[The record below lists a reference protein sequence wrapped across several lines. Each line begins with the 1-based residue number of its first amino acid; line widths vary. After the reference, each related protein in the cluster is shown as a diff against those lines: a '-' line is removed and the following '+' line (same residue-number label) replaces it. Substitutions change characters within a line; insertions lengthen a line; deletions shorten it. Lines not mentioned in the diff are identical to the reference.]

1 MPVKARR
8 PPAAPPKRSFLETA
22 AYVAAPGTVVLG
34 LLYYFG
40 NQYNEAYYRA
50 FGVPLGDLPITIQA
64 VLARSPQALFFPV
77 WVLLVCGLVVLLVL
91 GWLGHALARPENE
104 RRRRT
109 AYRALLAVGLLLGV
123 VGGYPVFFRDD
134 LLAFLPAG
142 WPRGLLPALVV
153 ALGASL
159 AFFAI
164 QVRLGQ
170 HASGRR
176 SPRVRDADRLWL
188 VAGALLLGILTLSLF
203 YGMSRYA
210 AMAGETQARADADGG
225 MERSPAVEVLSR
237 LPLVHHHAKGIKFK
251 DLGARAGPYRYRY
264 RGFRLLVKTPTRF
277 YLVPYY
283 GGYKNT
289 VTVVLPDDDGTVRV
303 QMKGSVR

>member
-1 MPVKARR
+1 MPVQAQQ
-8 PPAAPPKRSFLETA
+8 PPSAPPERSFLDKA
-22 AYVAAPGTVVLG
+22 AYVAAPGAVVVG

-50 FGVPLGDLPITIQA
+50 FGVPLSDLPLSIEA
-64 VLARSPQALFFPV
+64 VLARSPQTLFFPV
-77 WVLLVCGLVVLLVL
+77 WVLLVCGLLVLLVL

-104 RRRRT
+104 RWRRT

-123 VGGYPVFFRDD
+123 VGGYPVFFRED

-142 WPRGLLPALVV
+142 WPRGLLPSLVV
-153 ALGASL
+153 ALGATL

-170 HASGRR
+170 HDAGRR
-176 SPRVRDADRLWL
+176 NPRARDADRLWL
-188 VAGALLLGILTLSLF
+188 VAGALLLGMLTLSLF
-203 YGMSRYA
+203 HGVSRYA
-210 AMAGETQARADADGG
+210 AMAGEAQAVADANGG
-225 MERSPAVEVLSR
+225 MQRNPAVEVLSR
-237 LPLVHHHAKGIKFK
+237 LPLVHHAKDIEFM
-251 DLGARAGPYRYRY
+251 DLGAGAGPYRYRY

>member
-8 PPAAPPKRSFLETA
+8 PPPAPPQRSFLDKA

-50 FGVPLGDLPITIQA
+50 FGVPPSDLPISVQA
-64 VLARSPQALFFPV
+64 VLARSPQAVFFPV
-77 WVLLVCGLVVLLVL
+77 WVLLVCGLAVLLVL

-104 RRRRT
+104 GRRRT

-142 WPRGLLPALVV
+142 WPRGLLPTLVV

-170 HASGRR
+170 HRSGWRN
-176 SPRVRDADRLWL
+176 PQVRDADRLWL
-188 VAGALLLGILTLSLF
+188 VAGALLLGLLTLSLF
-203 YGMSRYA
+203 SGVSRYA
-210 AMAGETQARADADGG
+210 AMAGEAQARADANGG
-225 MERSPAVEVLSR
+225 MKRSPAVEVLSR
-237 LPLVHHHAKGIKFK
+237 LPLVHHAKDIDFK
-251 DLGARAGPYRYRY
+251 DLGARAGPYRYQY
-264 RGFRLLVKTPTRF
+264 RNFRLLVKTPTRF

-283 GGYKNT
+283 GGYENT

>member
-1 MPVKARR
+1 MPEQAQR
-8 PPAAPPKRSFLETA
+8 PPEDPPERSFLDKL

-50 FGVPLGDLPITIQA
+50 FGVPLSDLPLSIQA
-64 VLARSPQALFFPV
+64 VLARSPDALFFPV
-77 WVLLVCGLVVLLVL
+77 WILLVCGLVVLLVL
-91 GWLGHALARPENE
+91 GRIGHALARPENE
-104 RRRRT
+104 GRRRT

-123 VGGYPVFFRDD
+123 VGGYPVFFQDD
-134 LLAFLPAG
+134 LLTFLPAG
-142 WPRGLLPALVV
+142 SPRGLLPTLVV
-153 ALGASL
+153 ALGVSL

-170 HASGRR
+170 HDPGRR
-176 SPRVRDADRLWL
+176 SPQVRDADRLWL
-188 VAGALLLGILTLSLF
+188 VAGALLLGLLTLSLF
-203 YGMSRYA
+203 YGVSRYA
-210 AMAGETQARADADGG
+210 AMAGEAQAVADANSG
-225 MERSPAVEVLSR
+225 MRRNPAVEVLSR
-237 LPLVHHHAKGIKFK
+237 LPLVHHAKNIKFK
-251 DLGARAGPYRYRY
+251 DLGAKAGPYRYRY

-283 GGYKNT
+283 GGYANT

>member
-1 MPVKARR
+1 MSVKARR
-8 PPAAPPKRSFLETA
+8 PPSPPQKRSFLEKA

-50 FGVPLGDLPITIQA
+50 FGIQASDLTISVQA
-64 VLARSPQALFFPV
+64 VLAGSPQALFFPV
-77 WVLLVCGLVVLLVL
+77 WTLLICGLVVLLVL
-91 GWLGHALARPENE
+91 GRVGHALAPSENE
-104 RRRRT
+104 GRRRT
-109 AYRALLAVGLLLGV
+109 AYRGLLAVGLLLV
-123 VGGYPVFFRDD
+123 VLGYPVFFRED
-134 LLAFLPAG
+134 LLAFLPEG
-142 WPRGLLPALVV
+142 WPRRLLPALGV

-170 HASGRR
+170 RDPGRR
-176 SPRVRDADRLWL
+176 NPWARDADRLWL
-188 VAGALLLGILTLSLF
+188 AAGALLIGLLTLSLF
-203 YGMSRYA
+203 FGMSRYA
-210 AMAGETQARADADGG
+210 AMAGETQARADANSG
-225 MERSPAVEVLSR
+225 MKRNPSVVVLSR
-237 LPLVHHHAKGIKFK
+237 LPLVHHAKGIEFK
-251 DLGARAGPYRYRY
+251 DLGAGAGPYRYQY
-264 RGFRLLVKTPTRF
+264 KNFRLLEKTPTRF

-303 QMKGSVR
+303 QMRGSVR

>member
-8 PPAAPPKRSFLETA
+8 SPAPPPHKSYLDVA
-22 AYVAAPGTVVLG
+22 AMIAAPGTVVLG

-50 FGVPLGDLPITIQA
+50 FGVPLSDLPLSIQA
-64 VLARSPQALFFPV
+64 VLARSPQAVFFPV
-77 WVLLVCGLVVLLVL
+77 WVLLVCGLLVLLVL
-91 GWLGHALARPENE
+91 GWLGHALARPENAG
-104 RRRRT
+104 RRRT

-134 LLAFLPAG
+134 LFTFLPAG
-142 WPRGLLPALVV
+142 WPRGLLPTLVV

-159 AFFAI
+159 AFFAV

-170 HASGRR
+170 HDPGRR
-176 SPRVRDADRLWL
+176 NRRVRDADRLWL
-188 VAGALLLGILTLSLF
+188 VSGALLLGLLILSLF
-203 YGMSRYA
+203 NGMSRYA
-210 AMAGETQARADADGG
+210 AMAGGTQAESDADSG
-225 MERSPAVEVLSR
+225 MRRYPAVEVLSR
-237 LPLVHHHAKGIKFK
+237 LRLVHHATDIDFE
-251 DLGARAGPYRYRY
+251 DLGAGAGPYRYRY
-264 RGFRLLVKTPTRF
+264 RNFRLLLKTPTRF

-283 GGYKNT
+283 GGYKDS

-303 QMKGSVR
+303 VMKGSVR